1 MPDRPQNRRSKL
13 ISDQAADWLVILDSG
28 DMSDEEKLGYVRWL
42 KQSPAH
48 VRAIL
53 ELMNLKELL
62 KETNMGGVEMPPAP
76 DIPADATNVVALPPS
91 VPRQQ
96 EDPVEEPAEN
106 EK

>member
-1 MPDRPQNRRSKL
+1 MPDRPQKRRSKL
-13 ISDQAADWLVILDSG
+13 ISEQAADWLIILDSG
-28 DMSDEEKLGYVRWL
+28 DMSDEQKLGYVRWL

-62 KETNMGGVEMPPAP
+62 KETNLGGVELPPGP
-76 DIPADATNVVALPPS
+76 EIPADAENVVALPP
-91 VPRQQ
+91 VFPREE
-96 EDPVEEPAEN
+96 EDDVAEPAAN